1 MSKQKYN
8 KNRVPAHADT
18 QPDLGTSNS
27 HLKGLGFQ
35 KAVSVTFE
43 NIFAMPS
50 LDPPDGAQETWAET
64 TKVQKSNLARAPNSH
79 VLWLTPQRMLQS
91 SSSQPEAIL
100 APSLLP
106 EDIWQCL
113 ETFLSPLRGGCY
125 WYRGGGG
132 QGCCLTHPW
141 VVVPKTAQRDK
152 ELSSQNVNRAMGKKL
167 FYNTQETT
175 LVQ

>member
-1 MSKQKYN
+1 MYSSHQVISRRYSPQNYFNSKGLRDLEHYVSCSN
-8 KNRVPAHADT
+8 KNPLDLSKKKDNENRVPAHADT

-43 NIFAMPS
+43 NIFATPS

-113 ETFLSPLRGGCY
+113 ETFLIVTNWRGCY
-125 WYRGGGG
+125 
-132 QGCCLTHPW
+132 
-141 VVVPKTAQRDK
+141 
-152 ELSSQNVNRAMGKKL
+152 
-167 FYNTQETT
+167 
-175 LVQ
+175 